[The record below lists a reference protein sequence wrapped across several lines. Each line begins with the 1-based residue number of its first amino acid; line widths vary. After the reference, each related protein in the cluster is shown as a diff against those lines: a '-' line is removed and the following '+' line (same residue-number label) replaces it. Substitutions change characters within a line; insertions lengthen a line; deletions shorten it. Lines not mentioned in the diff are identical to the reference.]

1 MQTAQFKETNIKKHR
16 NVMDSLFNAIP
27 WEGYKLNDLVEGEV
41 LSKEKLAL
49 YVDLGTNIGAIYG
62 RDFIESRGLVKNLAP
77 GDKVTV
83 KVVELETPEGFIAL
97 SLKEA
102 GKEEVWRE
110 AQERLADRA
119 PLSAFVAAANKGGL
133 ILEWNNLSGF
143 LPTSHLK
150 AEHYPRVEGGDKEK
164 IFEELKNLVGKNLTV
179 SIADINQ
186 KNGTLIFS
194 EKNVKDKSVK
204 DAALKYK
211 EGDIVEGVVS
221 GIVDFGIFI
230 KIEEELEGLVH
241 ISELNWSL
249 VENPGNLF
257 KVGDKIKAKIVSVEN
272 GKISLSVK
280 ALEADPWEEI
290 KAQYHKGDIVS
301 GVVIR
306 FNRHGALVSLKE
318 AVAGLVHISEFGNE
332 KNMKSKLELGKSYHF
347 QITFF
352 SPAEHRLTFSFLE
365 K

>member
-1 MQTAQFKETNIKKHR
+1 
-16 NVMDSLFNAIP
+16 MDSLFNAIP

-164 IFEELKNLVGKNLTV
+164 IFEELK
-179 SIADINQ
+179 
-186 KNGTLIFS
+186 
-194 EKNVKDKSVK
+194 
-204 DAALKYK
+204 
-211 EGDIVEGVVS
+211 
-221 GIVDFGIFI
+221 
-230 KIEEELEGLVH
+230 
-241 ISELNWSL
+241 
-249 VENPGNLF
+249 
-257 KVGDKIKAKIVSVEN
+257 
-272 GKISLSVK
+272 
-280 ALEADPWEEI
+280 
-290 KAQYHKGDIVS
+290 
-301 GVVIR
+301 
-306 FNRHGALVSLKE
+306 
-318 AVAGLVHISEFGNE
+318 
-332 KNMKSKLELGKSYHF
+332 
-347 QITFF
+347 
-352 SPAEHRLTFSFLE
+352 
-365 K
+365 